1 MEENI
6 GVVQSPE
13 VVEGWKNKPFR
24 KNMFMFALGTLGR
37 DFVYNFFTLYLVT
50 FVLLT
55 KSLNT
60 AQFSSITII
69 IIAAR
74 IFDAFND
81 PLMGGIVENT
91 RTKWGKFKP
100 WQLIGELLTG
110 GVIIALFCVDLD
122 GWAFIGF
129 LAFSYF
135 MYSITYTMNDIAYWG
150 MMPTLTSNPRERDL
164 LYTTAQIVIGIGA
177 GASGILVPILTTGSI
192 GTAVFGSAV
201 TGYRAMAILAI
212 VLMIVFQ
219 CFTLFGVK
227 EAPLDLSK
235 PREKKDYVKLKDLF
249 RTIFH
254 NDQLLWNALIM
265 LLYTSG
271 PNIVTGGLATMY
283 VYFEFGYEGIYTLIF
298 GALAAVVSALFTFF
312 YPGLAKKYGRDK
324 LLYFSGFAMCLGYI
338 LILIVCLT
346 VPQVAWPSFSVL
358 GMTFELSLKY
368 LLFTLAY
375 TFTGFSA
382 GFYMIAVINIV
393 NTIEYNEYR
402 TGKREEPIIFS
413 LRSFTCKLGSALTQG
428 LVSLTYIVAG
438 VLGTTNK
445 ISDYENLAEQGKI
458 TAEEKLE
465 GIANVISSVS
475 YENKAI
481 LISCMCLI
489 PMACII
495 ACMVIFKKFCIL
507 NESKMEEILAANAK
521 RKEELEEKTSDEVV
535 TETQETTVEE
545 VKEEPVQ
552 EA

>member
-6 GVVQSPE
+6 DTVETQIS
-13 VVEGWKNKPFR
+13 VEGWKNKPFR

-37 DFVYNFFTLYLVT
+37 DFVYNFFTMFLVT
-50 FVLLT
+50 FILIT
-55 KSLNT
+55 KSLTT

-69 IIAAR
+69 IVAAR
-74 IFDAFND
+74 IFDALND
-81 PLMGGIVENT
+81 PIMGGIVENT

-100 WQLIGELLTG
+100 WQLIGMVTTG
-110 GVIIALFCVDLD
+110 VVIIALFCVDLD

-201 TGYRAMAILAI
+201 TGYRAMAILA
-212 VLMIVFQ
+212 VCLMIGFQ

-227 EAPLDLSK
+227 EVPLDLTK
-235 PREKKDYVKLKDLF
+235 QKEKKDTVKVKDLF
-249 RTIFH
+249 HTIFH

-283 VYFEFGYEGIYTLIF
+283 VYFEFGYEGIYTLVF
-298 GALAAVVSALFTFF
+298 GALAAVISALYTFF

-324 LLYFSGFAMCLGYI
+324 MLYFSGLAMCASYL
-338 LILIVCLT
+338 LILIVCLA
-346 VPQVAWPSFSVL
+346 VPQNPWPSFTIL

-368 LLFTLAY
+368 VLFTLAY

-413 LRSFTCKLGSALTQG
+413 LRSFTCKLGSAITQG
-428 LVSLTYIVAG
+428 LVSLVYIVAG

-445 ISDYENLAEQGKI
+445 ISEYENLAEQGKI
-458 TAEEKLE
+458 TAEEKLLN
-465 GIANVISSVS
+465 IATAIGEVS
-475 YENKAI
+475 YQNKAI
-481 LISCMCLI
+481 LVSCMCLI

-495 ACMVIFKKFCIL
+495 ACIIIHKKFCIL
-507 NESKMEEILAANAK
+507 NESKMEEILAANK
-521 RKEELEEKTSDEVV
+521 SKYKDGVLDSEENQEFENSKIEEKTDIIS
-535 TETQETTVEE
+535 
-545 VKEEPVQ
+545 
-552 EA
+552 